1 MTGRPFRLGACGV
14 LATVAVTLAGVLT
27 ACSSS
32 HSGSLRFVWWGNDD
46 RAKATQQ
53 AVALFEKANPKIKVK
68 VEFSA
73 YPAYVQK
80 LTTEIAGGASPDLIQ
95 VDRPTFGEY
104 QHKHVLVDLSK
115 YVGKS
120 LHLDKM
126 PPELV
131 SGGKAD
137 GGQYAA
143 PAGQTTQMVAY
154 DADKF
159 AKAGVTVPS
168 EGWTWQEFTT
178 DMEKVGAA
186 TGTAGTTDFG
196 WAVDWFDSWLHTRG
210 KQLYTAD
217 GQLGFTADDLTAFWT
232 MTGEMR
238 DKKGV
243 SAAQATT
250 KMDGSMQN
258 SALVTGAAASE
269 FNYDSNLTGYVS
281 SYTSGQV
288 KAAPL
293 PSDNPGATQ
302 SGMAALPPVYFA
314 VSKQSKHKDDAVKLM
329 DFLINDPA
337 AGKVL
342 GATRGLPANL
352 DVRAQV
358 CGSAD
363 PGNKAVCDY
372 ETAVKSK
379 VGPSSSWLWPSGSS
393 AIKTDFQKVY
403 DDVIFGKKSPAAAAA
418 QVVSDAQQSLKS

>member
-53 AVALFEKANPKIKVK
+53 AVALFEKANPKIKVQ

-115 YVGKS
+115 YVGKT

-131 SGGKAD
+131 AGGKAD

-210 KQLYTAD
+210 KQLYTDD

-238 DKKGV
+238 
-243 SAAQATT
+243 
-250 KMDGSMQN
+250 
-258 SALVTGAAASE
+258 
-269 FNYDSNLTGYVS
+269 S
-281 SYTSGQV
+281 SYTSGKV
-288 KAAPL
+288 AAAPL
-293 PSDNPGATQ
+293 PSDNPGADQ
-302 SGMAALPPVYFA
+302 SGMAALPPVFFA

-352 DVRAQV
+352 DVRSQV
-358 CGSAD
+358 CASAD

-372 ETAVKSK
+372 ETTVKAK
-379 VGPSSSWLWPSGSS
+379 IGPSSGWLWPSGSS